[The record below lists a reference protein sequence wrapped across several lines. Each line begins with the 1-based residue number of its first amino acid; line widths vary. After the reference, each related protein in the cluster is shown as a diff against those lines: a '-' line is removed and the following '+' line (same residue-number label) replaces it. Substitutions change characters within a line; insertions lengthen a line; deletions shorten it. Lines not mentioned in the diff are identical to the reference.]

1 MEVQPKDL
9 KAKNTHTHTLWQGG
23 DTVVVNVHTHTNSV
37 EQHRPRPHIF
47 SPCWWWSYRV
57 LQVELILSF
66 AAFLDTT
73 QDPFWKHT
81 PKQPFNWW
89 FRLLWLECKLRANT
103 HHREHL
109 LSHTASFF
117 FFFLPYKRIKHHQ
130 IPTAGG
136 GQSKGTKMKRPTSK
150 LCHGRTKGEFRP
162 NVKLI
167 LGAVHDYRRIKM
179 ERSFDVSLTC
189 FGEKFEGG
197 KTGEQK

>member
-1 MEVQPKDL
+1 MNDINLSLTLFTSSPDQREKPWYFNLMEVQPKDL

-57 LQVELILSF
+57 LQVELLLSF

-117 FFFLPYKRIKHHQ
+117 FFFPPIQTHKTSLDYDGRRRSIKRHENKETH
-130 IPTAGG
+130 
-136 GQSKGTKMKRPTSK
+136 K
-150 LCHGRTKGEFRP
+150 
-162 NVKLI
+162 
-167 LGAVHDYRRIKM
+167 
-179 ERSFDVSLTC
+179 
-189 FGEKFEGG
+189 
-197 KTGEQK
+197 